1 MSPPDSAA
9 SLRQDTL
16 VTTVVHTLWA
26 VPVHTLALAIVM
38 AAMEAT
44 MAAAAVEV
52 TVEVEVEGV
61 VDA

>member
-9 SLRQDTL
+9 SLRQDTP
-16 VTTVVHTLWA
+16 VTTVVHTLWED
-26 VPVHTLALAIVM
+26 PVYTLALAIIM

-44 MAAAAVEV
+44 IAAAAVEV
-52 TVEVEVEGV
+52 TVEVEGV